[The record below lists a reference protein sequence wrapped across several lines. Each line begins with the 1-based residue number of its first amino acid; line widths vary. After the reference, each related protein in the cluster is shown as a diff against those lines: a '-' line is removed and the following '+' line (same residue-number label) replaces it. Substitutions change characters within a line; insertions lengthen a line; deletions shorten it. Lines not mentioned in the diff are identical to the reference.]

1 MDWFCVELYSIND
14 MRSRIKDILAFVNDM
29 LDICPEKQY
38 DVRLVLNELLAN
50 CFLHGNCEEL
60 LPVKVKVSIEDCNI
74 DIYVSHLCKDF
85 EAKIASLHDAIDLYD
100 FLALQESGR
109 GLKIVSTLCETI
121 EIQQKGIHVSIL
133 NR

>member
-1 MDWFCVELYSIND
+1 MDWFCVELYSINE
-14 MRSRIKDILAFVNDM
+14 MRSRVRDILVFVNDM

-50 CFLHGNCEEL
+50 CFLHGNCQEL
-60 LPVKVKVSIEDCNI
+60 LPVKVKVGIEDCNI

-85 EAKIASLHDAIDLYD
+85 EAKISKLHDAIELNDI
-100 FLALQESGR
+100 LALQENGR
-109 GLKIVSTLCETI
+109 GLKLVSSLCETI